1 MARNIFANITARG
14 TRAQFAEAQAT
25 VPTVWD
31 KFSQTV
37 DSDAPDETHVWL
49 GMLPQPREF
58 VSGRSFAGFRDFTYN
73 VANREYELSYIIDQN
88 SVEDDKHGL
97 INQRTADAAKLWAM
111 YKDNLFA
118 ALMNN
123 GASSGFNSYDGVS
136 FFNDTHVIGSANSS
150 AFDNSLTDDIVA
162 AAAPTVAEMKTL
174 ARTSLLTLQGAQDD
188 QGQEGY
194 NWPALGKVAFMGSQN
209 YEQSLKETINATL
222 TGGGDSNPYFGGLGE
237 PVVNPFLGT
246 SNAYLY
252 TAAVGDPT
260 RMPVIYQE
268 RTKLDIQVLNSAES
282 IAKEHGVLVLAR
294 QRFRLTYGEPR
305 RMVLMAI
312 TTT

>member
-1 MARNIFANITARG
+1 MARNIFAGITERG
-14 TRAQFAEAQAT
+14 TKAQFKEALQS
-25 VPTVWD
+25 VPQVWPQ
-31 KFSQTV
+31 FTQTIQ
-37 DSDAPDETHVWL
+37 SDAPDEKHVWL

-58 VSGRSFAGFRDFTYN
+58 VSGRSFQGFRDFTYTIKN
-73 VANREYELSYIIDQN
+73 NEYELSWVVDRN
-88 SVEDDKHGL
+88 SIEDDRHGL
-97 INQRTADAAKLWAM
+97 INQRTADAAKLWVM
-111 YKDNLFA
+111 YKDVLFA

-136 FFNDTHVIGSANSS
+136 FFNDTHVIGTANAS
-150 AFDNSLTDDIVA
+150 AFDNNLTDSIVLNTT
-162 AAAPTVAEMKTL
+162 PTVAEMKTL

-194 NWPALGKVAFMGSQN
+194 NWPALGKVLFMGNQN

-237 PVVNPFLGT
+237 PIVNPFLGT
-246 SNAYLY
+246 TNARLY
-252 TAAVGDPT
+252 TAAVGDST
-260 RMPVIYQE
+260 RMPAILQE
-268 RTKLDIQVLNSAES
+268 RTQLEIEVLNSSEQVALN
-282 IAKEHGVLVLAR
+282 HGVLVFAR

>member
-14 TRAQFAEAQAT
+14 TMAQFKEAHQT
-25 VPTVWD
+25 VPQIWPQFTQEL
-31 KFSQTV
+31 S
-37 DSDAPDETHVWL
+37 SDAPDETHVWL

-58 VSGRSFAGFRDFTYN
+58 VSGRSFQGFRDFTYN
-73 VANREYELSYIIDQN
+73 VKNKEYELSWLVDRTSI
-88 SVEDDKHGL
+88 EDDKHGL
-97 INQRTADAAKLWAM
+97 INQRTTDAAKVWVM
-111 YKDNLFA
+111 YKDV
-118 ALMNN
+118 LM
-123 GASSGFNSYDGVS
+123 ASLLNSGTTSGFNSYDGVT
-136 FFNDTHVIGSANSS
+136 FFNDTHVIGAANSS
-150 AFDNSLTDDIVA
+150 SFDNSLTDDIVLNT
-162 AAAPTVAEMKTL
+162 APTVAEMKTL

-194 NWPALGKVAFMGSQN
+194 NWPALGKVLFMGNQN

-237 PVVNPFLGT
+237 PIVNPFLGT
-246 SNAYLY
+246 TNAYLY

-260 RMPVIYQE
+260 RMPLIYQE
-268 RTKLDIQVLNSAES
+268 RTKLEIEVLNSSEQVALN
-282 IAKEHGVLVLAR
+282 HGVLVFAR